1 MNKLIDKVKEIILKE
16 SESESFT
23 SESLTDI
30 NTIEY
35 MNEIVKYGCKSG
47 IVTELIYTENNI
59 DFYNEY
65 KNEIEEFIND
75 IEMNIGIEDIREIIK
90 DWEYTNEL
98 EHNVSNIDEDIKN
111 YNSNVNSLVWL
122 VFEEIVYN
130 LLNELEN

>member
-1 MNKLIDKVKEIILKE
+1 MNKLIDKVKEIILNE
-16 SESESFT
+16 SESEN
-23 SESLTDI
+23 LIDI

-35 MNEIVKYGCKSG
+35 MNQVVEYGCKTG

-59 DFYNEY
+59 NFYNEY